1 MNEYERVFSQD
12 IREKKLTA
20 TGARHRASR
29 GKRAITV
36 HNQSDYLTKKQI
48 KELSSPVTTYYDK
61 PVKYS
66 EFKTWN
72 THKQALYIDFI
83 RNKYSASIRDIAEM
97 MGTSRNT
104 LYAFL
109 VTRNIDTSGMQ
120 RLGKSTKPAWEEF
133 LKKEQ
138 GDPIPEPEITQDEDH
153 EDCPEEVI
161 CDNSEELTIDN
172 ESPVFG
178 TIDTITLTG
187 TAKDKLSCETAKA
200 LAFLLPNDRKYKV
213 TIEVI

>member
-1 MNEYERVFSQD
+1 MNEYERAFSQD

-48 KELSSPVTTYYDK
+48 KELSSPVTTYHDK
-61 PVKYS
+61 PVNYS
-66 EFKTWN
+66 EFKSWE

-83 RNKYSASIRDIAEM
+83 RNKYNASIKDIAEM

-109 VTRNIDTSGMQ
+109 VTRDIDTSGVQ
-120 RLGKSTKPAWEEF
+120 RLGRSTRPAWEAF

-138 GDPIPEPEITQDEDH
+138 GELISEQEEAQEEIC
-153 EDCPEEVI
+153 EDCTEEPNPDI
-161 CDNSEELTIDN
+161 DEAPTIN
-172 ESPVFG
+172 EAPAPFDFIN
-178 TIDTITLTG
+178 TLTLTG
-187 TAKDKLSCETAKA
+187 TAKDKLSCEVAKA
-200 LAFLLPNDRKYKV
+200 LAFLLPNDHKYKV

>member
-1 MNEYERVFSQD
+1 MNDYEYVFMQD
-12 IREKKLTA
+12 VKEKKRTA
-20 TGARHRASR
+20 TGAYHRASR

-61 PVKYS
+61 PVNYS
-66 EFKTWN
+66 EFKTWD
-72 THKQALYIDFI
+72 TPKQASYINFI
-83 RNKYSASIRDIAEM
+83 RNKYNASIVNIAEM

-109 VTRNIDTSGMQ
+109 VARNIETSGMQ

-138 GDPIPEPEITQDEDH
+138 VDPIPEPEITQGEDR
-153 EDCPEEVI
+153 EDCPEEPVS
-161 CDNSEELTIDN
+161 NNNEEPTIDN
-172 ESPVFG
+172 EPPTFDS
-178 TIDTITLTG
+178 IDTITLTG
-187 TAKDKLSCETAKA
+187 TAKDKLSCEIAKA